1 MGVGEAS
8 RGSIVE
14 GVTYREYRAPTGLLP
29 VVACLWRNDTLVDG
43 AERVVPDGC
52 VDLVWLGA
60 GAPLVVG
67 PDTGPVLW
75 EPTGVP
81 ICGVRLRQGAAGNV
95 LGLPASTVRDLQV
108 PLAEVW
114 PEAGALS
121 EQVATAG
128 DTAEC
133 LRLLAGAVL
142 HRRAMPDPLATEAAR
157 RLADREIRVADLAAE
172 LGVSERQLHRRVT
185 AAVGYAP
192 KTLARVARLRR
203 LIGADEAPAM
213 SLADQALAA
222 GYASQ
227 AHMTDEVHRL
237 TGVTPVR
244 FLEDVRLTA
253 A

>member
-1 MGVGEAS
+1 M
-8 RGSIVE
+8 
-14 GVTYREYRAPTGLLP
+14 TYREFRAPTGLLP
-29 VVACLWRNDTLVDG
+29 VVACLWRNDTLVAG
-43 AERVVPDGC
+43 TERVVPDGC
-52 VDLVWLGA
+52 VDLVWLGD
-60 GAPLVVG
+60 GPPLVVG

-75 EPTGVP
+75 EPTGAP
-81 ICGVRLRQGAAGNV
+81 TCGVRLRQGAAGNV
-95 LGLPASTVRDLQV
+95 LGLPASAVRDLQV
-108 PLAEVW
+108 PLTEVW
-114 PEAGALS
+114 PEARALS
-121 EQVATAG
+121 DQVATAG

-142 HRRAMPDPLATEAAR
+142 HRRATPDPLATAAAR

-172 LGVSERQLHRRVT
+172 LGVGERRLHRRVT

-203 LIGADEAPAM
+203 LIGADGEAPTM

>member
-1 MGVGEAS
+1 MTRTA
-8 RGSIVE
+8 IVD
-14 GVTYREYRAPTGLLP
+14 GVTYREFSAPTGLQS

-43 AERVVPDGC
+43 TQRVVPDGC
-52 VDLVWLGA
+52 VDLVWLGE
-60 GAPLVVG
+60 GPPLVVG

-81 ICGVRLRQGAAGNV
+81 TCGVRLRQGAAGDV
-95 LGLPASTVRDLQV
+95 LGLPASAVRDLQV
-108 PLAEVW
+108 PLTEVW
-114 PEAGALS
+114 PEAGVLS

-128 DTAEC
+128 DTAES

-142 HRRAMPDPLATEAAR
+142 HRRATPDPLATAAAR
-157 RLADREIRVADLAAE
+157 RLADREIRVADLAVE
-172 LGVSERQLHRRVT
+172 LGVGERQLHRRVT

-203 LIGADEAPAM
+203 LVGSDEASTM

>member
-1 MGVGEAS
+1 
-8 RGSIVE
+8 
-14 GVTYREYRAPTGLLP
+14 P
-29 VVACLWRNDTLVDG
+29 
-43 AERVVPDGC
+43 
-52 VDLVWLGA
+52 A
-60 GAPLVVG
+60 GAPLIAIPRLLAG
-67 PDTGPVLW
+67 SAQDDGRPDNRGQAAEDPDTVLN
-75 EPTGVP
+75 
-81 ICGVRLRQGAAGNV
+81 AS
-95 LGLPASTVRDLQV
+95 PAPAVRDLQV
-108 PLAEVW
+108 PLTEVW

-128 DTAEC
+128 DTAES

-142 HRRAMPDPLATEAAR
+142 HRRATPDPLATAAAR
-157 RLADREIRVADLAAE
+157 RLADRDIRVADLAAE

-185 AAVGYAP
+185 AAIGYAP

-203 LIGADEAPAM
+203 LIGADKASTM
-213 SLADQALAA
+213 SLADQAIAA

-227 AHMTDEVHRL
+227 AHMTDELHRL

>member
-1 MGVGEAS
+1 M
-8 RGSIVE
+8 
-14 GVTYREYRAPTGLLP
+14 TYREFRTPTGLLP

-43 AERVVPDGC
+43 TERVIPDGC

-60 GAPLVVG
+60 GPPLVVG
-67 PDTGPVLW
+67 ADTGPVLW
-75 EPTGVP
+75 EPTGAST
-81 ICGVRLRQGAAGNV
+81 CGVRLRQGAAGNV
-95 LGLPASTVRDLQV
+95 LGLPASAVRDLRV
-108 PLAEVW
+108 PLTEVW
-114 PEAGALS
+114 PAAGALS
-121 EQVATAG
+121 EQVAMAG
-128 DTAEC
+128 DTAER

-142 HRRAMPDPLATEAAR
+142 HRRAAPDPLAAAAAR
-157 RLADREIRVADLAAE
+157 RLAAHEIRVAALAAE

-203 LIGADEAPAM
+203 LVRAGESPTM
-213 SLADQALAA
+213 SLADRALAA
-222 GYASQ
+222 GYAGQ

>member
-1 MGVGEAS
+1 MS
-8 RGSIVE
+8 
-14 GVTYREYRAPTGLLP
+14 YREFRAPTGLLP

-43 AERVVPDGC
+43 TERVVPDGC
-52 VDLVWLGA
+52 VDLVWLGD
-60 GAPLVVG
+60 GPPLVVG

-75 EPTGVP
+75 KPTGVP
-81 ICGVRLRQGAAGNV
+81 TCGVRLRQGSAGNV
-95 LGLPASTVRDLQV
+95 LGLPASAVRDLQV
-108 PLAEVW
+108 PLTEVW

-133 LRLLAGAVL
+133 LRLLAGALL
-142 HRRAMPDPLATEAAR
+142 HRRATPDPLATEAAR

-172 LGVSERQLHRRVT
+172 LGVGERQLHRRVT

-203 LIGADEAPAM
+203 LIGADGAPTV